1 MFETIVIVYILGNLL
16 SSRIFSFNKF
26 VNNLDITKVSENFTL
41 YSEFLNE
48 NNDQLIAGNLKI
60 IKNNKLHKLFSR
72 GYEYRDNESWEKVE
86 NESVSCEKLKQNTFE
101 RIKGYLDS

>member
-26 VNNLDITKVSENFTL
+26 VNNLDITKVLENFTL

-48 NNDQLIAGNLKI
+48 NNDHDTFIMIHLYSTRTIFK
-60 IKNNKLHKLFSR
+60 
-72 GYEYRDNESWEKVE
+72 
-86 NESVSCEKLKQNTFE
+86 NTFQGQHF
-101 RIKGYLDS
+101 RA